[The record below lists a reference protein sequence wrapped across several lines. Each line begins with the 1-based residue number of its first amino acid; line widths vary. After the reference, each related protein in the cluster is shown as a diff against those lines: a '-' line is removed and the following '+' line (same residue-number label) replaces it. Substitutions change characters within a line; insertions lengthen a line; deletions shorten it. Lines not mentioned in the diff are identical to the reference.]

1 MSSSSKN
8 NNNGAVDQYQNL
20 TRIDKNSGEKQEDI
34 ERNANAVYILQYII
48 YQFFIIFN
56 IYSIMLFWL
65 KRQIVISLPF

>member
-65 KRQIVISLPF
+65 KRQIVISQPF

>member
-56 IYSIMLFWL
+56 IYSIMLFCL
-65 KRQIVISLPF
+65 KRQIVISQPF

>member
-34 ERNANAVYILQYII
+34 ERNANAVYILHYII

-65 KRQIVISLPF
+65 KRQIVISQPF

>member
-65 KRQIVISLPF
+65 KRQIVIIQPF

>member
-48 YQFFIIFN
+48 YQFLIIFN

-65 KRQIVISLPF
+65 KRQIVISQPF